1 VTAPLVSRND
11 DLFFWGLLME
21 QIEDSVMRFKAV
33 LIAVCTA
40 LVALSTATL
49 AQNTKQP
56 GAPEQPA
63 AGQRDQGRVDTRRES
78 GKIGNEGHAQPQGPT
93 GPLETKSG
101 GASETNPQGDTPAGM
116 QVAPQGSPEQK
127 VPGGQGA
134 H

>member
-1 VTAPLVSRND
+1 
-11 DLFFWGLLME
+11 
-21 QIEDSVMRFKAV
+21 MRLKAV

-63 AGQRDQGRVDTRRES
+63 AGQRDQGPVDSRRES
-78 GKIGNEGHAQPQGPT
+78 EKVGNEGQAQPQGPT

-101 GASETNPQGDTPAGM
+101 GASATNPQGGTPPGM
-116 QVAPQGSPEQK
+116 QVTPQGSPEQK
-127 VPGGQGA
+127 VPRGQGVP
-134 H
+134 

>member
-1 VTAPLVSRND
+1 
-11 DLFFWGLLME
+11 
-21 QIEDSVMRFKAV
+21 MRFKAV

-63 AGQRDQGRVDTRRES
+63 AGQRDQGRVDPRRES
-78 GKIGNEGHAQPQGPT
+78 EKVGNEGQAQPQGPT

-101 GASETNPQGDTPAGM
+101 GASPTNPQGDTPAGM
-116 QVAPQGSPEQK
+116 QVAPQGSPEQR
-127 VPGGQGA
+127 VPSGQGA
-134 H
+134 R